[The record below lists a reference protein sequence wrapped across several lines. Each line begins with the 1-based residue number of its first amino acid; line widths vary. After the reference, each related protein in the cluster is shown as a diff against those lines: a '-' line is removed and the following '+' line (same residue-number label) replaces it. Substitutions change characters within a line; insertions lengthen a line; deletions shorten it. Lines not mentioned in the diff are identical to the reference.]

1 MRAGAAYAAAH
12 RRRRARDRATS
23 TRMVLTAALLASV
36 GTIIPLAGQGPASA
50 ASSAPGV
57 SPTRITTGAIATL
70 SGPLAADSYGLVPG
84 VQAYFDM
91 INARGGING
100 RRLDLAYPLDDG
112 GNPSQFTSLTHA
124 LVDQDH
130 VFAVAGVATVFFS
143 PNYLAET
150 GLPTYGYNVA
160 GDWSGPPNLFAS
172 GGSVQ
177 CYTCVM
183 PDFAYLINRS
193 RSKSV
198 ALLAYGVAASRDAC
212 STADTLFT
220 KAGIRVSYVDL
231 NVPIDGNVTPDVER
245 MQRAGSD
252 FVLSC
257 MDVTNNISMARA
269 INQYGMKVAQLWLDG
284 NDQSVLNRVSEPD
297 EGRLLLPSA
306 RAVRGADQVLPRPR
320 AVPDG
325 DAKVR
330 ASLHVR
336 RVGDPGLGICSI
348 VRRGSAGG
356 WQPSHATAG
365 DSSHQSDDRL
375 HGWRSHDGHQFG
387 GTRTPHRPSQ
397 IAGHSSVSSGSSSCL
412 SSAAG
417 TRSSCA
423 SEGASGVPILW
434 RPRRGPRAPRWR
446 CPSWHGKRNG
456 RDPPVP
462 AWREGSRH
470 RGLEVSSWQVSCSG
484 RAAQRR
490 ERPLPQIRAGREH
503 RGAQNLHRLL
513 IGASQFGEQ
522 SLYARCATPDP
533 PSEAER
539 ATRACGPNGRD
550 RRRPPLD
557 GRHRRVRRLHPD
569 ESARHSFAIYDSPA
583 RNDVERVA
591 QGHPANRAFRI
602 HRFSPG
608 ASQHPHQW
616 RLPRSV
622 GQSEPGDRCR
632 SSHRG
637 GWFKRD
643 GSTPRVPRHAGKGR
657 RHLARLRELRG
668 ASTDRHAQHDLEVRV
683 DTADRLGV
691 RRPATNHLRSR

>member
-1 MRAGAAYAAAH
+1 MRREVQTWASCGVATSSVRRRRADGGCMAIHANDEWVVQRTRRLSQLGDAPRQLGTAGQKLQDAHQPASERSTARHLRRAERRAFVEVGRPGGRRCRQPSKGPDGARWGAESAGIAVPPRLGGWERCLRWVRAPDPCVRVRCTRAAH

-23 TRMVLTAALLASV
+23 IRMVLTAALLASV

-91 INARGGING
+91 INAHGGING

-220 KAGIRVSYVDL
+220 KAGIHVSYVDL

-245 MQRAGSD
+245 MQRVGSD

-269 INQYGMKVAQLWLDG
+269 INQYGMRIAQLWLDG
-284 NDQSVLNRVSEPD
+284 NDQSVLNVYPNLMK
-297 EGRLLLPSA
+297 GVYFFL
-306 RAVRGADQVLPRPR
+306 QH
-320 AVPDG
+320 VPFT
-325 DAKVR
+325 APTKYY
-330 ASLHVR
+330 
-336 RVGDPGLGICSI
+336 PGLGQYLTAMRRFEPHYTYDELAIQGWESAALFAAGVRAAGNHLTQQQVIHLTNQMTDFTAGGLTTVTNWKNADTTSTEPDCGAFVRVVGKQFVPVFGRGHEVFLCFGRS
-348 VRRGSAGG
+348 VRRADPVAPPTGTPGS
-356 WQPSHATAG
+356 
-365 DSSHQSDDRL
+365 
-375 HGWRSHDGHQFG
+375 
-387 GTRTPHRPSQ
+387 
-397 IAGHSSVSSGSSSCL
+397 
-412 SSAAG
+412 
-417 TRSSCA
+417 
-423 SEGASGVPILW
+423 
-434 RPRRGPRAPRWR
+434 
-446 CPSWHGKRNG
+446 
-456 RDPPVP
+456 
-462 AWREGSRH
+462 
-470 RGLEVSSWQVSCSG
+470 
-484 RAAQRR
+484 
-490 ERPLPQIRAGREH
+490 
-503 RGAQNLHRLL
+503 
-513 IGASQFGEQ
+513 
-522 SLYARCATPDP
+522 
-533 PSEAER
+533 
-539 ATRACGPNGRD
+539 
-550 RRRPPLD
+550 
-557 GRHRRVRRLHPD
+557 
-569 ESARHSFAIYDSPA
+569 
-583 RNDVERVA
+583 
-591 QGHPANRAFRI
+591 
-602 HRFSPG
+602 
-608 ASQHPHQW
+608 
-616 RLPRSV
+616 
-622 GQSEPGDRCR
+622 
-632 SSHRG
+632 
-637 GWFKRD
+637 
-643 GSTPRVPRHAGKGR
+643 
-657 RHLARLRELRG
+657 
-668 ASTDRHAQHDLEVRV
+668 
-683 DTADRLGV
+683 
-691 RRPATNHLRSR
+691 